1 LVTPQGTE
9 TMDNVSKKTI
19 YKDPAFDSS
28 NIKFGKAYMQFS
40 YQDFLNR

>member
-1 LVTPQGTE
+1 MLL
-9 TMDNVSKKTI
+9 KKTI
-19 YKDPAFDSS
+19 YKDADYDTT